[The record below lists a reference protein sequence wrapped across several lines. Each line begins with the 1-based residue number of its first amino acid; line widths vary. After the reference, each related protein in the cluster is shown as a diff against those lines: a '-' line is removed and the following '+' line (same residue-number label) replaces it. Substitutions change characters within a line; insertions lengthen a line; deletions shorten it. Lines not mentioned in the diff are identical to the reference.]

1 MATDTKELKS
11 LLHESIENIDDEEL
25 LYLAKE
31 LLEGKYK
38 PVSKIELSDY
48 QNKRISQA
56 KESVKKGHVL
66 TNEEA
71 DELVSEWLNK

>member
-11 LLHESIENIDDEEL
+11 LLHESIENIDDEEIL
-25 LYLAKE
+25 HLAKD

-38 PVSKIELSDY
+38 PIPNIEISDY
-48 QNKRISQA
+48 QKKRLSKA
-56 KESVKKGHVL
+56 KESVKKGQVL

-71 DELVSEWLNK
+71 DELVSKWINK